1 MLWLVVWE
9 SIEIFGGVMK
19 RFKNILLVCN
29 FDAKQHMS
37 VERAVSLAKQNE
49 ARLTVF
55 SVVKELPADVRMTIT
70 SMLPQELLELV
81 IHDRQEKIDALA
93 ADMGQQ
99 GVDAR
104 TQVVTG
110 TPFLEIVRQVLR
122 DKHDLVILAAEGK
135 GGVKERLFG
144 STSMH
149 LMRKCPC
156 PVWVVKPAK
165 REKYKRILAAVD
177 TASDFPDHERESLNP
192 LIMQLASSLARMD
205 GSEFHL
211 VQVWSVFAEGYLEVR
226 GQMEANSVTKLR
238 KDTKR
243 QYTRK
248 LDSLLAGVDLKG
260 IVVHKHLPR
269 SDNSSRVIVK
279 LAKSKKIDLLVMGTV
294 CRTGLAG
301 FFIGNTAEKVLS
313 EVDCSVLTVKPEGF
327 VTPVTLEEG

>member
-1 MLWLVVWE
+1 
-9 SIEIFGGVMK
+9 MK
-19 RFKNILLVCN
+19 RFKNILLVCD
-29 FDAKQHMS
+29 FDAKQHMA

-49 ARLTVF
+49 ARLTLF
-55 SVVKELPADVRMTIT
+55 SVVRELPADVRMAIT
-70 SMLPQELLELV
+70 SVLPQELLELV
-81 IHDRQEKIDALA
+81 INDRQEKVDALA

-99 GVDAR
+99 GVDAG

-165 REKYKRILAAVD
+165 RAKYKRILAAVD
-177 TASDFPDHERESLNP
+177 TASDFPDRERESLNP

-205 GSEFHL
+205 GSELHL

-226 GQMEANSVTKLR
+226 GQVGESSIGKLR
-238 KDTKR
+238 KDAKR

-248 LDSLLAGVDLKG
+248 LDSLLAGVDLRRL
-260 IVVHKHLPR
+260 VVHKHLPR

-313 EVDCSVLTVKPEGF
+313 EVNCSVLTVKPEGF
-327 VTPVTLEEG
+327 VTPVTLEGS

>member
-1 MLWLVVWE
+1 
-9 SIEIFGGVMK
+9 MK

-29 FDAKQHMS
+29 FDAKQHMAMD
-37 VERAVSLAKQNE
+37 RAVSLAKQNE
-49 ARLTVF
+49 ACLTVF
-55 SVVKELPADVRMTIT
+55 AVVKELPADARIAIT

-81 IHDRQEKIDALA
+81 INDRQEKVDAL
-93 ADMGQQ
+93 
-99 GVDAR
+99 VDTR

-156 PVWVVKPAK
+156 PVWVVKPAQ
-165 REKYKRILAAVD
+165 RAKYKRILAAVD
-177 TASDFPDHERESLNP
+177 TASDFPDRERESLNP

-205 GSEFHL
+205 GSELHL

-226 GQMEANSVTKLR
+226 GQMGESSISKLR
-238 KDTKR
+238 KDAKR

-260 IVVHKHLPR
+260 LVVHKHLPR

-313 EVDCSVLTVKPEGF
+313 QVNCSVLTVKPEGF
-327 VTPVTLEEG
+327 VTPVTLEGS

>member
-1 MLWLVVWE
+1 
-9 SIEIFGGVMK
+9 MK

-29 FDAKQHMS
+29 FDAKQQMA
-37 VERAVSLAKQNE
+37 VERAVSLAKQNQ

-55 SVVKELPADVRMTIT
+55 SVVKELPADARIEIT
-70 SMLPQELLELV
+70 GMPPRELLELV
-81 IHDRQEKIDALA
+81 INDRQEKVDALA

-99 GVDAR
+99 GVDAS

-110 TPFLEIVRQVLR
+110 TSFVEIIRQVLR
-122 DKHDLVILAAEGK
+122 DEHDLVIVAAEGK
-135 GGVKERLFG
+135 GGLKERLFG

-165 REKYKRILAAVD
+165 RAKYKRILAAVD
-177 TASDFPDHERESLNP
+177 TTSDFPDRERQSLNP
-192 LIMQLASSLARMD
+192 LVMQLASSLARMD
-205 GSEFHL
+205 GSELHL

-226 GQMEANSVTKLR
+226 GQLENNSISKLR

-248 LDSLLAGVDLKG
+248 LGSLLAAVDLKG

-269 SDNSSRVIVK
+269 SDHPSRAIVK
-279 LAKSKKIDLLVMGTV
+279 LAKSNKIDLLVMGSV
-294 CRTGLAG
+294 SRTGLAG

-313 EVDCSVLTVKPEGF
+313 EVNCSVLTVKPEGF
-327 VTPVTLEEG
+327 VTPVTLEDR